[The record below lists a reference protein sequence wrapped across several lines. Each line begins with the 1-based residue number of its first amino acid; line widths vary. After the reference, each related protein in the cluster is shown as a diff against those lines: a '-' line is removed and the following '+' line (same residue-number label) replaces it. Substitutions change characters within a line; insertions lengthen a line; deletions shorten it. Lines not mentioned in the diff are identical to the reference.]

1 MKIIIDPGHYGYDSG
16 AVGPAGTYERD
27 VTMAVSQRIAAILQK
42 AGQEVKLT
50 RIPGNKGYI
59 NNLSEDLSTRV
70 LTANLWPA
78 DLFVSIHC
86 NAFKDPSA
94 HGIEV
99 YTTPGQGPSD
109 QLAETVLEEL
119 AAAFPELSLR
129 VDTSD
134 GDKDKEANFY
144 VIRKTDMRAILIE
157 IAFISNPGE
166 EQLLASAD
174 GQESFAQA
182 ISNGILRYANPENIN
197 TGGDTVLDKTGDK
210 PSDWAKEHTE
220 WAKSKQIIN
229 GDGQGNYN
237 WQGNVTREAMAAM
250 LHNFAIAYGLEKE

>member
-1 MKIIIDPGHYGYDSG
+1 MKIIIDPGHYGWDSG

-59 NNLSEDLSTRV
+59 NNLNEDLSTRV

-157 IAFISNPGE
+157 MAFISNPGE
-166 EQLLASAD
+166 EQLLASAY

-182 ISNGILRYANPENIN
+182 IARGILKYIGAPAPAQSIRIRA
-197 TGGDTVLDKTGDK
+197 GGQTWEATIIEGRSYTQVRQLAEALGHTVTWDEPNKTVIVK
-210 PSDWAKEHTE
+210 
-220 WAKSKQIIN
+220 
-229 GDGQGNYN
+229 
-237 WQGNVTREAMAAM
+237 
-250 LHNFAIAYGLEKE
+250 